1 MDGAFSFSVEHQN
14 PIFHDGYRTRELL
27 AAGAGYQCEIGERIN
42 IEVDCPQPILRAWA
56 QRSSAAD
63 GSGTAVA
70 HVHAIDEGYRSD
82 PPFWMILH
90 TWRGNSY
97 PSPCV
102 PGRALPCSAPRV

>member
-14 PIFHDGYRTRELL
+14 RIFRDGHRTRELL
-27 AAGAGYQCEIGERIN
+27 AAGAGYRCEIGERIN

-70 HVHAIDEGYRSD
+70 HVHASTKVTEAV
-82 PPFWMILH
+82 L
-90 TWRGNSY
+90 
-97 PSPCV
+97 
-102 PGRALPCSAPRV
+102 CSG

>member
-63 GSGTAVA
+63 GSGTVSRTFMPSMK
-70 HVHAIDEGYRSD
+70 VTEAILRS
-82 PPFWMILH
+82 
-90 TWRGNSY
+90 G
-97 PSPCV
+97 
-102 PGRALPCSAPRV
+102 